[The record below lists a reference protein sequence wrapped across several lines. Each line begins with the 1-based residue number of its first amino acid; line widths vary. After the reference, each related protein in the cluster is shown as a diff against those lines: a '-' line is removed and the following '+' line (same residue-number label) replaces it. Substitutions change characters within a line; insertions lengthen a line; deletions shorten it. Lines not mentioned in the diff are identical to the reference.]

1 MSLETATKT
10 GMILVFGEI
19 STSANI
25 DFQAVVRKKIREIG
39 YTDSKLGTIII
50 ITVQIGI
57 NAFFF
62 SFLLS

>member
-25 DFQAVVRKKIREIG
+25 DFQAVVREKIREIG
-39 YTDSKLGTIII
+39 YTDSKLGTI
-50 ITVQIGI
+50 
-57 NAFFF
+57 
-62 SFLLS
+62 L